1 MGTIAK
7 WTGNDLI
14 PFSRG
19 RTLSRLSE
27 IPMTSTFG
35 PSMLWIRFA
44 ALACLIIALFAST
57 AAFAQPKA
65 KEEEDKDKIPEPEN
79 ITLETKDDVNIKA
92 TYYASKLK
100 KKAIPV
106 IMLHGW
112 EGNRGEYHIMA
123 LHLQKQGYAVVC
135 PDLRGHGQSLTYKL
149 PNGESEEFNLEKMK
163 GPALEKMVLDVEAV
177 KRFLVKKNNE
187 GELNIEALCIVGSQ
201 VGGTIAMIWAAADWN
216 VRSLPSIKQ
225 GQDVKAIVLL
235 SPVETFRG
243 VTTRGPLGDP
253 VIRSKL
259 STLICVGKE
268 DPKALG
274 DAKRIH
280 TSLQK
285 FRGKPPTEEE
295 EIIKKQDLFLVEDAT
310 SLQGTGLL
318 RNGLQT
324 PAEIQKFLFLRLSR
338 KLDDFEWTERK
349 NPLESE

>member
-1 MGTIAK
+1 MTFTFAP
-7 WTGNDLI
+7 TM
-14 PFSRG
+14 
-19 RTLSRLSE
+19 LSIRWA
-27 IPMTSTFG
+27 TF
-35 PSMLWIRFA
+35 
-44 ALACLIIALFAST
+44 ACLVVALLAST
-57 AAFAQPKA
+57 TAHAQPKT

-79 ITLETKDDVNIKA
+79 ISLETKDDVTIKA

-100 KKAIPV
+100 KKAIPI

-123 LHLQKQGYAVVC
+123 SHLQKQGYAVVC

-149 PNGESEEFNLEKMK
+149 ANGDSAEFNLEKMK
-163 GPALEKMVLDVEAV
+163 GPDIEKMVFDVEAV

-187 GELNIEALCIVGSQ
+187 GELNIEALCIVGAQ
-201 VGGTIAMIWAAADWN
+201 VGGTIAMMWSAADWD

-243 VTTRGPLGDP
+243 VTTRGPMGHA
-253 VIRSKL
+253 VVRAKL

-280 TSLQK
+280 TAMQR

-295 EIIKKQDLFLVEDAT
+295 EAIKKQDLFLVEDAT

-324 PAEIQKFLFLRLSR
+324 PAEIQKFLYLRLSL
-338 KLDDFEWTERK
+338 KLDNFEWTSRK